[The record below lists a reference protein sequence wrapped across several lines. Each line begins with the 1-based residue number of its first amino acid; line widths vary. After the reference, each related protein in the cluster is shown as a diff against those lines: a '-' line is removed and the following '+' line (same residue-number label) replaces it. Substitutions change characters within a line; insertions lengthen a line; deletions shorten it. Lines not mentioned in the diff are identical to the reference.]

1 MPTTPQKFADK
12 YRLAVEQA
20 AKDKPSGGLNGFEQ
34 EWNLLDEQLR
44 PLLTVGAGPSQQS
57 FVDYLRAECISPWLG
72 QFSQLEVFHWMV
84 EWATR
89 PYYAPRGAIYE
100 ARLME
105 AALINSLH
113 HAGVNFGERLHY
125 WHGNLLFL
133 TDIGHDSIPGNW
145 AIAKRRYLEKCVD
158 LYGDTLA
165 TAGIHTN
172 LSLPDP
178 LFAWDFMHLPA
189 SERGDRHLD
198 DFKSEFYIMASRLL
212 RAFASLFVATAAS
225 TPLQAQVRDGR
236 AVVVLTEH
244 DSIRNLTF
252 PNPPAIDLPDLY
264 RSYNDYLQISYDLVR
279 RGVRFGNNNW
289 TPIRARSFADPVER
303 IISTT
308 SDELTALYTRGLFAV
323 GQATPPE
330 EMAQQ
335 IEKQNLM
342 ARINLPM
349 GRVEVRVDD
358 GGHSLDI
365 DIANLTLKHLL
376 LLRIY
381 SDPQFARAFRYDR
394 EDISRARIN
403 ENLAAKFGLRAEI
416 ENPLTGKPV
425 AMRDFLKWT
434 LNEVRQ
440 LAEALNLWDDL
451 TPLVEMSAGGRNTA
465 EKIRARLQTELTN
478 RDEVSLDVLKDLHF
492 EREAQVKGDVE
503 RIASEYG
510 ALGDESAKINEF
522 LQRARDAAREDSG
535 QRPLS
540 NDARLLDVGL
550 RPAPAPI
557 QFRTRTQAVV
567 ELSYPD
573 KTSEILDL
581 AQQLIRIP
589 GVTASPNERLD
600 EVHRTGA
607 LVYDYLNG
615 AGLDVKYFDGKY
627 PAVYA
632 AFPITNPQL
641 PISNYQSPILLTGHF
656 DVVEPEPDDSQFT
669 PRVEGDYL
677 YGRGAAD
684 MKTVVAT
691 YMVWMKDMMKS
702 RGVPS
707 GMSKESE
714 SNLAGRSYG
723 FPNISLLL
731 IGNEENGEAEAW
743 GTPHV
748 LKTLGRGDPSGM
760 SNGSESNAA
769 GRPYIPALFIAGERT
784 GEKGDEL
791 FGEVCVENR
800 GVMRFDVI
808 ARGAKGHSGIAGTGD
823 LSEKL
828 INARS
833 ALNEIFAR
841 HLTLKA
847 ADGWQSQ
854 AKFPFIN
861 VGTTGVYNV
870 TAAEGILG
878 VEIRPIPQD
887 DTSTLRKEV
896 EAYCAENGLEAKF
909 SVMENGVA
917 CDPNNPA
924 LKALLEAVKQAS
936 GGEEARIGRKL
947 PGTSARFAP
956 GGQAV
961 VWGQSGIGP
970 HSKDE
975 RHFIPSIEP
984 YYKSLNELAKLWK

>member
-1 MPTTPQKFADK
+1 MSFNPQQFADK
-12 YRLAVEQA
+12 YHLAVEQSI
-20 AKDKPSGGLNGFEQ
+20 KEKPQGGLNGFEQ
-34 EWNLLDEQLR
+34 EWNLLDEELR

-57 FVDYLRAECISPWLG
+57 FVDYLRAECVPHWQA

-89 PYYAPRGAIYE
+89 PYYTPRGAIYE

-105 AALINSLH
+105 ASLINALH
-113 HAGVNFGERLHY
+113 RAGQNFGERLHY

-133 TDIGHDSIPGNW
+133 TDIGHQSIPGNW
-145 AIAKRRYLEKCVD
+145 GIAKRRYLEKCVD

-178 LFAWDFMHLPA
+178 LFTWDFMHLPA
-189 SERGDRHLD
+189 NERGDQHLD
-198 DFKSEFYIMASRLL
+198 EFKSEFYITATRLL
-212 RAFASLFVATAAS
+212 RAFTSLFIATAAS

-289 TPIRARSFADPVER
+289 TPVRARSFAEPVER
-303 IISTT
+303 LISTT
-308 SDELTALYTRGLFAV
+308 SDELTSLYTRGLFAV
-323 GQATPPE
+323 GQPRPPE

-381 SDPQFARAFRYDR
+381 ADPQFARGFRYDR
-394 EDISRARIN
+394 EDISRARVN
-403 ENLAAKFGLRAEI
+403 ENLAAKFSMRAEI
-416 ENPLTGKPV
+416 ENPLTAKPV
-425 AMRDFLKWT
+425 GMRDFLTWT
-434 LNEVRQ
+434 LEEIKP
-440 LAEALNLWDDL
+440 LAESLNLWEDL
-451 TPLVEMSAGGRNTA
+451 APLLEISQGGRNTA
-465 EKIRARLQTELTN
+465 EKMRARLQSELGDN
-478 RDEVSLDVLKDLHF
+478 HEVPFDVLKELHF

-510 ALGDESAKINEF
+510 KLGEESSKLSEF
-522 LQRARDAAREDSG
+522 LQRGRDAARQVQG
-535 QRPLS
+535 
-540 NDARLLDVGL
+540 
-550 RPAPAPI
+550 APV
-557 QFRTRTQAVV
+557 QFRPRAQAVV
-567 ELSYPD
+567 EVSYPD

-589 GVTASPNERLD
+589 SVTACPNERLD
-600 EVHRTGA
+600 EVHRAGS
-607 LVYDYLNG
+607 LIDDYLKS

-627 PAVYA
+627 AAVYA
-632 AFPITNPQL
+632 RFPEMKEKDE
-641 PISNYQSPILLTGHF
+641 ILLTGHF
-656 DVVEPEPDDSQFT
+656 DVVEAEPDDSQFV
-669 PRVEGDYL
+669 PRIDGDYL
-677 YGRGAAD
+677 WGRGAAD
-684 MKTVVAT
+684 MKTVVAS

-702 RGVPS
+702 GS
-707 GMSKESE
+707 H
-714 SNLAGRSYG
+714 
-723 FPNISLLL
+723 PNIALMLV
-731 IGNEENGEAEAW
+731 GNEENGEAEAW
-743 GTPHV
+743 GTPHL
-748 LKTLGRGDPSGM
+748 LKELNLKPS
-760 SNGSESNAA
+760 
-769 GRPYIPALFIAGERT
+769 LFIAGERT

-791 FGEVCVENR
+791 YGEICVENR
-800 GVMRFDVI
+800 GVIRFDVI
-808 ARGAKGHSGIAGTGD
+808 ARGAKGHSGVAGTGD

-828 INARS
+828 ITARTD
-833 ALNEIFAR
+833 LNEIFAK
-841 HLTLKA
+841 HLSLRSS
-847 ADGWQSQ
+847 DGWQSQ
-854 AKFPFIN
+854 AKFPFIR
-861 VGTTGVYNV
+861 VGTPGVYNV
-870 TAAEGILG
+870 TAGEGVLG
-878 VEIRPIPQD
+878 VEIRSIPQD
-887 DTSTLRKEV
+887 DVSTLQKEV
-896 EAYCAENGLEAKF
+896 EAYCAHNGLEGSF
-909 SVMENGVA
+909 SVFEPGVA
-917 CDPNNPA
+917 CDPRNPA
-924 LKALLEAVKQAS
+924 LKALIKAVKQVS
-936 GGEEARIGRKL
+936 GSEPRIGKKL

-961 VWGQSGIGP
+961 VWGQSGLGP
-970 HSKDE
+970 HAKEE